1 MGRLAAAGLI
11 AVALMAPVACA
22 EAARAE
28 SARDARCAAARDG
41 RLAALDEEAQAVAV
55 AFDTDASV
63 AGSPEYQLLK
73 DKEALLREI
82 AAERNAAWEDY
93 RRCAGGGDAR

>member
-11 AVALMAPVACA
+11 AVALMAPM
-22 EAARAE
+22 ARAE

-41 RLAALDEEAQAVAV
+41 RIAALDEEAQAVAV

-82 AAERNAAWEDY
+82 AAERTAAWEDY